1 VKKTSVLII
10 EDNDHIRE
18 STAELLGL
26 ANYEVFKAADGKQG
40 IDLAA
45 KLLPDVILCDIT
57 MPELDG
63 YGVLHMLRKSPQTS
77 AIPFIFI
84 TAKTERIDYRKGMEM
99 GADDYLTK
107 PFDDMELMNAIETR
121 LNKKNKEK
129 DFYSHSLVQIDTL
142 LHQDG
147 LEELRNLISER
158 KNRQIKKKQPI
169 YYEGDSVNGI
179 YLVLS
184 GCVKTFRL
192 ARDGRELLTG
202 IYQKDEYFGV
212 PALLANQEYP
222 ESAEAMQDSTI
233 CLLPKEMIEKLL
245 NKYPSVALN
254 FIKLLSNNVLDKEE
268 QLLELAYNSVKKRIA
283 QILLRLNAHRTDDS
297 NLIHISRDN
306 LASMA
311 GMATETV
318 SRVLSDFKDQGL
330 IEKTGSEICLIDERK
345 LQEIKN

>member
-1 VKKTSVLII
+1 MKKTSVLII

-26 ANYEVFKAADGKQG
+26 ANYEVFKAVDGKQG
-40 IDLAA
+40 VDFAA
-45 KLLPDVILCDIT
+45 KLLPDIILCDIT

-63 YGVLHMLRKSPQTS
+63 YGVLHMLRKTSKTS

-107 PFDDMELMNAIETR
+107 PFDDMELMTAIETR

-129 DFYSHSLVQIDTL
+129 DFYSHSLEQINTL
-142 LHQDG
+142 LHNEG
-147 LEELRNLISER
+147 LEELSKLIAER
-158 KNRQIKKKQPI
+158 KIRFVQKKQTI
-169 YYEGDSVNGI
+169 YYEGDNVKGI

-184 GCVKTFRL
+184 GSVKTLRL
-192 ARDGRELLTG
+192 AIDGRELLTG
-202 IYQKDEYFGV
+202 IYQKDEYF
-212 PALLANQEYP
+212 LANQEYQ
-222 ESAEAMQDSTI
+222 ESAEAMEDSSI
-233 CLLPKEMIEKLL
+233 CLLPREMIEELL
-245 NKYPSVALN
+245 NKYPSVALG

-268 QLLELAYNSVKKRIA
+268 QLLQLAYDSVKKRIA
-283 QILLRLNAHRTDDS
+283 QILLRLNAFNKTEGS
-297 NLIHISRDN
+297 NLINISRDT

-330 IEKTGSEICLIDERK
+330 IEKTGSQIYLVDETK
-345 LQEIKN
+345 LKNIKN